1 MRTRSRDPKKC
12 GGITFSEKI
21 CKNSMRISVKISG
34 KEKMKQSMEKI
45 IISLLTIAQTGNK
58 ILFMPVQS
66 QPVLLENSHPR
77 YKDK

>member
-1 MRTRSRDPKKC
+1 
-12 GGITFSEKI
+12 
-21 CKNSMRISVKISG
+21 MRISVKISG
-34 KEKMKQSMEKI
+34 KKKMKQFMEKI

-66 QPVLLENSHPR
+66 QPVLLENSHSR